1 MSSDGRGAINQSG
14 IKFKSNV
21 KGGKFIVTQV
31 AGEESIL
38 QIGDVADTE
47 TQVAGK
53 EGHVKQ
59 TAVQFM
65 GSAQNI
71 DLQTSQSA
79 NTANYSVTQN

>member
-21 KGGKFIVTQV
+21 KGGKFVVTQV

-38 QIGDVADTE
+38 QIGDVAE
-47 TQVAGK
+47 VAGK